1 MIHVACM
8 KWPCAIEPICA
19 GTNKRT
25 VTREA
30 VRLLRAEHGNG
41 DVPRPAAMCSM
52 PITASDIEIITIPV
66 VLNNLLDGLRR
77 YNTKELKWK
86 RMEKLITGVN

>member
-8 KWPCAIEPICA
+8 CWPGTIEPICA

-30 VRLLRAEHGNG
+30 VRLLREEYG
-41 DVPRPAAMCSM
+41 DGPVPRPAAMCSV
-52 PITASDIEIITIPV
+52 PITSSDIEIVTLPV
-66 VLNNLLDGLRR
+66 VSND
-77 YNTKELKWK
+77 
-86 RMEKLITGVN
+86 